1 MRPTCGHFGTE
12 LSSSRVQTPR
22 PGPMSSTLRSVSD
35 HNALYHRD
43 LLNAIPEHAASA
55 LDIGCG
61 DGALVRALAAK
72 VGHATGIDRHEPS
85 IARARAASDPAAT
98 TFVLGDAA
106 AHPFK
111 PASFDVVTAVAMLH
125 HGDAREGLARM
136 IDLLAPGGMLGV
148 IGLAAR
154 PTNAGDVAMD
164 ALAIARVRVT
174 VSHFLAR
181 GRAHVHDLHFKM
193 QCLAGERMIAVE
205 HHDAVGDFHHR
216 EW

>member
-1 MRPTCGHFGTE
+1 MT
-12 LSSSRVQTPR
+12 
-22 PGPMSSTLRSVSD
+22 VSD

-43 LLNAIPEHAASA
+43 LLNAIPAHATSA

-61 DGALVRALAAK
+61 DGALVRTLAAK

-85 IARARAASDPAAT
+85 ILRARTASDPATT
-98 TFVLGDAA
+98 TFVLGDVA
-106 AHPFK
+106 AHEFK

-154 PTNAGDVAMD
+154 PTTVGDLAMD
-164 ALAIARVRVT
+164 ALAIARVRIDRLIEGGEPIRASDAPPVVWD
-174 VSHFLAR
+174 VSTSYRDIRALANEMLPGHR
-181 GRAHVHDLHFKM
+181 YRR
-193 QCLAGERMIAVE
+193 RMMFRYVLTWIKPS
-205 HHDAVGDFHHR
+205 
-216 EW
+216 

>member
-1 MRPTCGHFGTE
+1 MRAT
-12 LSSSRVQTPR
+12 VD
-22 PGPMSSTLRSVSD
+22 SVSD

-43 LLNAIPEHAASA
+43 VLSAVPAHARSA

-85 IARARAASDPAAT
+85 ILRARAASDPVTT

-106 AHPFK
+106 THPFE

-154 PTNAGDVAMD
+154 PTSARDMAMD
-164 ALAIARVRVT
+164 ALAIARVRLDRLREGGEPNRADDAPPVVFD
-174 VSHFLAR
+174 VSTTYADIRALASELLPGHR
-181 GRAHVHDLHFKM
+181 YKRRMMFRYVLTWVK
-193 QCLAGERMIAVE
+193 LA
-205 HHDAVGDFHHR
+205 
-216 EW
+216 